1 MIHATTRFG
10 IVRLMS
16 WRRAEAGLGT
26 QRKEADKLQSEVGV
40 RRTKKSNH
48 RVRTRIGKTGGKT
61 QGGKEGC
68 VDG

>member
-1 MIHATTRFG
+1 M
-10 IVRLMS
+10 
-16 WRRAEAGLGT
+16 GT